1 MKQHVASL
9 IFASLILITGG
20 SVHATEAAIPIE
32 QFTSKDRFSTPRLS
46 PDGKHIAVTTQMQQG
61 GRSIPI
67 ITIYA
72 LPDMKAVGMLRLHI
86 FEVPLNYL
94 WLTNTRLVLRKGLEL
109 GELEQPVSTGEI
121 IAFDLDGTNQE
132 YLFGYDM
139 FRSSSRGDRLDD
151 DHGYARINGVPL
163 PRNSHVFLSAQEWD
177 RDRSKLYD
185 VDSKKAHRK
194 TLADIAAPRLQ
205 FVQQRNSVP
214 RFAYGWDDKN
224 EPVLYRLDD
233 VSGQWRL
240 TPPIPKQTT
249 IPFHFTM
256 DDSAFFATHAVNGG
270 PEALVREELASGK
283 RVVLAQDP
291 VSDLSSVMYGANE
304 MPFAVSHQLGRTRA
318 IYLDANSADAR
329 LHKQLSASFPDEYV
343 RFINFTDDGTTLLFS
358 VYSDRDPGSY
368 YLYDKTSNKAEL
380 LYSTMPGI
388 DPDRMAER
396 RPIAFKARDGL
407 QLHGYLTMPK
417 HAPGVKLPLVVM
429 PHGGPHGVYDTW
441 SFDSDA
447 QFLASRGYAVL
458 QVNFR
463 GSGGRGET
471 FIRAGYR
478 QWGEKIQDDIL
489 DGLAAVIAEGEV
501 DAGRVCSYGA
511 SFGAYSAMMLTIRAP
526 GTFKCAIGYAGVYEL
541 RLFKEEDDARRHKY
555 IRHAYQ
561 DYIGENNKE
570 LDAISPSRLA
580 DRIKVPVL
588 LVHGDKDKT
597 APPEHAELMR
607 KALVRAGN
615 TPQWMM
621 AQNEGHGFYMTKNAT
636 AFYQQLESFLAEHI
650 GK

>member
-9 IFASLILITGG
+9 VFASLALITGSG
-20 SVHATEAAIPIE
+20 AHAADAAIPIE
-32 QFTSKDRFSTPRLS
+32 HFTSKDRFSTPRLS
-46 PDGKHIAVTTQMQQG
+46 PDGKHIAVTMQMQQG
-61 GRSIPI
+61 ERTVPV
-67 ITIYA
+67 ITVYA
-72 LPDMKAVGMLRLHI
+72 LPDMKPVGMLRLRA

-94 WLTNTRLVLRKGLEL
+94 WLTDTRLVLRKGLEL

-121 IAFDLDGTNQE
+121 IAFDFDGSNQE

-139 FRSSSRGDRLDD
+139 YHSSSRGNRIDD
-151 DHGYARINGVPL
+151 DHGYARISGVPL
-163 PRNSHVFLSAQEWD
+163 PRNNHVFLSAQEWD

-185 VDSKKAHRK
+185 VDSKKVYRK
-194 TLADIAAPRLQ
+194 TLADIAVPRLQ
-205 FVQQRNSVP
+205 FVQQQNNVP

-224 EPVLYRLDD
+224 ELVLYRLDD
-233 VSGQWRL
+233 ASGQWRL
-240 TPPIPKQTT
+240 TPPIPQQTT
-249 IPFHFTM
+249 IPLHFTM
-256 DDSAFFATHAVNGG
+256 DDSAFFATHSVNGG
-270 PEALVREELASGK
+270 PKALMREELTSGK

-291 VSDLSSVMYGANE
+291 VADLGSVMYGVND
-304 MPFAVSHQLGRTRA
+304 MPFAVLHQLGRTRT
-318 IYLDANSADAR
+318 IYLDANSPDAQ
-329 LHKQLSASFPDEYV
+329 LHKQLSASFPDEHV
-343 RFINFTDDGTTLLFS
+343 HFINFTDDGTTLLFS

-368 YLYDKTSNKAEL
+368 YLYDKASNKAEL

-396 RPIAFKARDGL
+396 RPIAFKTRDGL

-417 HAPGVKLPLVVM
+417 HAPGVKLPLVVI
-429 PHGGPHGVYDTW
+429 PHGGPHGVHDTW
-441 SFDSDA
+441 SFDNDA

-463 GSGGRGET
+463 GSGGRGEA

-489 DGLAAVIAEGEV
+489 DGLAAVIAKGEV

-526 GTFKCAIGYAGVYEL
+526 DAFKCAIGYAGVYEL
-541 RLFKEEDDARRHKY
+541 RLFKEEDNARRHKY
-555 IRHAYQ
+555 IRHAYL

-588 LVHGDKDKT
+588 LAHGDKDTT

-607 KALVRAGN
+607 KSLARAGN
-615 TPQWMM
+615 APQWMM

-636 AFYQQLESFLAEHI
+636 AFYQQLESFLAKHI
-650 GK
+650 GQ